1 VWCYKFNAQLF
12 FLSLQTTWKLLLLD
26 LLLWRFNDRSVY
38 IIDSFNVMNVQFIV
52 VKYIY
57 GFHLVRNFGE
67 MIKRFTY
74 LTVGFYTGSLLKLF
88 LSYLFSSVFFS
99 RIRILR
105 HIFSI
110 IHLDWFLFCITS
122 NILAHTHKSS
132 NPYQRISN
140 VNLFI
145 LFIRIYLLMPFI

>member
-1 VWCYKFNAQLF
+1 M
-12 FLSLQTTWKLLLLD
+12 LLLD
-26 LLLWRFNDRSVY
+26 LLLWRFNDRNVY
-38 IIDSFNVMNVQFIV
+38 IMDSFNIMNVQFIV

-57 GFHLVRNFGE
+57 GFHLVWNFGE

-110 IHLDWFLFCITS
+110 THLNWPLFCTTS
-122 NILAHTHKSS
+122 ILAHIYKSS

-145 LFIRIYLLMPFI
+145 LFIRINLLM